1 MWLRLQRWRGV
12 VLTAIVTVAT
22 IILAVTNQ
30 LQLYI
35 HPRYIIFTVAMV
47 VLALGLIIAS
57 TLSQTAGQD
66 DPAEP
71 TPTAKLRALSY
82 TGVAVAAALAVS
94 MLALPP
100 ATLTSATADQRDIN
114 STALG
119 SSTQD
124 LDAAASAPIAAF
136 ASFTVLDWASLLRQ
150 TSDVGFYAGKP
161 VTVQGFI
168 VPDQEDPDNMFYVS
182 RFFVT
187 CCAVDAQP
195 AGIPVYLPGWA
206 SSLATDDWVDVS
218 GEISTNPSRTST
230 QPLAVIPDAVVP
242 IEQPSD
248 PYLF

>member
-1 MWLRLQRWRGV
+1 
-12 VLTAIVTVAT
+12 
-22 IILAVTNQ
+22 
-30 LQLYI
+30 
-35 HPRYIIFTVAMV
+35 
-47 VLALGLIIAS
+47 
-57 TLSQTAGQD
+57 
-66 DPAEP
+66 
-71 TPTAKLRALSY
+71 
-82 TGVAVAAALAVS
+82 
-94 MLALPP
+94 MLFR
-100 ATLTSATADQRDIN
+100 S
-114 STALG
+114 
-119 SSTQD
+119 
-124 LDAAASAPIAAF
+124 AAASAPIAAF

-168 VPDQEDPDNMFYVS
+168 VPDPDDPDNVFYVS

-195 AGIPVYLPGWA
+195 AGIPVHYPGWA
-206 SSLATDDWVDVS
+206 SSFATDDWVDVS